1 MLTEASGPRSA
12 YSGRGRSFSL
22 YRPTISWQI
31 THLFFPTMDKHIKGR
46 TRGEAARAGR
56 FL

>member
-56 FL
+56 FS